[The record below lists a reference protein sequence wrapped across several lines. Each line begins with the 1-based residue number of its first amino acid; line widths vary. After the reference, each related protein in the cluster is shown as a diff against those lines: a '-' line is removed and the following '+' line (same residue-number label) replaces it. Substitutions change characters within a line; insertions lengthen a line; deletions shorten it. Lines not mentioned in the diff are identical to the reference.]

1 MAAAPAALIHN
12 DAPMYIGGEDTRP
25 NSARIRLRA
34 RSIHV
39 ISSACRRSLKEA
51 SRERAQFGVAMCAK
65 IMRRSM
71 GTEGSR
77 YRAGRRR
84 QRRARGV
91 CEKRQMRDAA
101 CMRFETGCIA
111 AAGGSGGHPN
121 SIRHHGAPQVCSTP
135 LVARCPVS
143 HASCLSCDLRFHQVA
158 VVGAAAHEHETT
170 AVHGIGP

>member
-1 MAAAPAALIHN
+1 
-12 DAPMYIGGEDTRP
+12 
-25 NSARIRLRA
+25 
-34 RSIHV
+34 
-39 ISSACRRSLKEA
+39 
-51 SRERAQFGVAMCAK
+51 MCAK
-65 IMRRSM
+65 IMRRAQWVP
-71 GTEGSR
+71 
-77 YRAGRRR
+77 RALVTAQVAGDSVAHVVCAKSVRCAT
-84 QRRARGV
+84 RRA
-91 CEKRQMRDAA
+91 
-101 CMRFETGCIA
+101 MRFETGCIA